1 MKNGYKIGEV
11 AKMFNISN
19 KTLLHY
25 EQIELLKPYYIDKES
40 GYRYYS
46 FLQMAELAFIIS
58 LKSSGFTLKEIKKY
72 TESQTTE
79 ASIKFLDEKSNEV
92 DIKIK
97 ELERTKKLL
106 LEKKKEFQEIT
117 HFLNKDLSIAME
129 GPFFGIVKEVP
140 PPYGEAE
147 IIKAYN
153 EVLKSFETLDYNS
166 KKCLG
171 IIDGKALE
179 RGEAYRIKKVGILI
193 SEKENGRDYL
203 LFKRREFATI
213 IHKDSYEN
221 ISKSYEKLL
230 DFIRKSRFKIDGD
243 PIEIANEK
251 IFQFEDGLGWI
262 VKIMIPV
269 STDIG
274 T

>member
-58 LKSSGFTLKEIKKY
+58 LKNSGFTLKEIKKY
-72 TESQTTE
+72 TESQTAE
-79 ASIKFLDEKSNEV
+79 ASIAFLDEKSSEI

-97 ELERTKKLL
+97 ELEKTKKLL
-106 LEKKKEFQEIT
+106 LEKKKEFQEIAYS
-117 HFLNKDLSIAME
+117 LDKDLSIE
-129 GPFFGIVKEVP
+129 VDGPFFGIVKEVP
-140 PPYGEAE
+140 PPYGEPE

-171 IIDGKALE
+171 IIDGKSLE
-179 RGEAYRIKKVGILI
+179 RGEAHSIKKVGILI
-193 SEKENGRDYL
+193 SEKENGKNNL
-203 LFKRREFATI
+203 LFKRREFATL

-221 ISKSYEKLL
+221 ITKSYEKLL
-230 DFIRKSRFKIDGD
+230 DFIQKSRFKIDGD
-243 PIEIANEK
+243 PIEISNEK
-251 IFQFEDGLGWI
+251 IFQFEDGVGWI

-269 STDIG
+269 NSDIG

>member
-25 EQIELLKPYYIDKES
+25 EQIELLKPYYIDGEN

-58 LKSSGFTLKEIKKY
+58 LKNSGFTLKEIKKY
-72 TESQTTE
+72 TESQTAE
-79 ASIKFLDEKSNEV
+79 ASIKFLDEKSNEI

-97 ELERTKKLL
+97 ELEKTKKLL
-106 LEKKKEFQEIT
+106 LEKKKEFQEIEY
-117 HFLNKDLSIAME
+117 FLDKDPSIGLE
-129 GPFFGIVKEVP
+129 GPFFGIIKEVSS
-140 PPYGEAE
+140 PYGETE
-147 IIKAYN
+147 MIKAYN

-171 IIDGKALE
+171 IIDGKALKT
-179 RGEAYRIKKVGILI
+179 GKTYRMKKVGILI
-193 SEKENGRDYL
+193 SENENEKNNL
-203 LFKRREFATI
+203 LFKRREFATL
-213 IHKDSYEN
+213 IHKGSYEN
-221 ISKSYEKLL
+221 ITKSYEKLL
-230 DFIRKSRFKIDGD
+230 DFIEKSRFKIDGD
-243 PIEIANEK
+243 PIEISNEK

-269 STDIG
+269 SIDIE

>member
-1 MKNGYKIGEV
+1 MKSGYRIGEV

-25 EQIELLKPYYIDKES
+25 EQIELLKPYYIDRES

-46 FLQMAELAFIIS
+46 FHQMAELAFIIS
-58 LKSSGFTLKEIKKY
+58 LKNSGFTLKEIKKY
-72 TESQTTE
+72 TESQTAKE
-79 ASIKFLDEKSNEV
+79 IIKFLDEKSNEI
-92 DIKIK
+92 DLKIK

-106 LEKKKEFQEIT
+106 LEKKKEFQEIAY
-117 HFLNKDLSIAME
+117 FLNTDPSIGME
-129 GPFFGIVKEVP
+129 GPFFAIIKEVP
-140 PPYGEAE
+140 PPYGEADM
-147 IIKAYN
+147 IKAYN

-179 RGEAYRIKKVGILI
+179 RGEAHSVKKVGILI
-193 SEKENGRDYL
+193 SEKEKGKNNL
-203 LFKRREFATI
+203 LFKRREFAVI
-213 IHKDSYEN
+213 IHKGSYEN
-221 ISKSYEKLL
+221 ISKSYEKLF
-230 DFIRKSRFKIDGD
+230 DFIQKSRFEIDGD

-251 IFQFEDGLGWI
+251 VFQFEDGLGWI